1 MRKKNYFRNAKA
13 VGNDFESLI
22 LKMLDDAGIPYIQ
35 ESTVTGSKKRVG
47 GGVDISTKNPICFF
61 ECKRYTKS
69 LSFKF
74 NSEDHDLKWSQIK
87 LLMKKRNEG
96 RLSGLFIQETSD
108 SDIVFIEITKFML
121 WYANNT
127 RLSINADISKQIG
140 LIVTDMDWIKEVQND
155 TK

>member
-1 MRKKNYFRNAKA
+1 MRKKQSLRNSKA

-22 LKMLDDAGIPYIQ
+22 LKMLDDAVVPYIQ

-47 GGVDISTKNPICFF
+47 GGVDIVTKNPICFF

-69 LSFKF
+69 LSFKL
-74 NSEDHDLKWSQIK
+74 NSNEHDLKWSQIQ

-96 RLSGLFIQETSD
+96 HLSGLLLQEESD
-108 SDIVFIEITKFML
+108 SKIVFVEIMAFML

-127 RLSINADISKQIG
+127 RMSINSEISKKIG
-140 LIVTDMDWIKEVQND
+140 RVVDDMKWITEANE
-155 TK
+155 

>member
-1 MRKKNYFRNAKA
+1 MRKKHFLRNSKA

-61 ECKRYTKS
+61 ECKRYTKL

-74 NSEDHDLKWSQIK
+74 GSEDHDLKWSQIQI
-87 LLMKKRNEG
+87 LMKKRNEG
-96 RLSGLFIQETSD
+96 HLSGLLLQEASND
-108 SDIVFIEITKFML
+108 EIVFVEITAFML

-127 RLSINADISKQIG
+127 RMSINSVISKQIG
-140 LIVTDMDWIKEVQND
+140 RVVGDMEWIKEVL
-155 TK
+155 

>member
-1 MRKKNYFRNAKA
+1 MRKRNLYKTSKV

-22 LKMLDDAGIPYIQ
+22 LSMLDDAGIPYVQ

-47 GGVDISTKNPICFF
+47 GGVDISTKNPVCFF

-69 LSFKF
+69 LSFKL
-74 NSEDHDLKWSQIK
+74 NSEDHDLKWSQIQ

-96 RLSGLFIQETSD
+96 YLSGLFLKEAS
-108 SDIVFIEITKFML
+108 SEEIVFIEITKFML

-127 RLSINADISKQIG
+127 RLSINYEISKQIG
-140 LIVTDMDWIKEVQND
+140 LIVTDMDWIKEVAQ
-155 TK
+155 